1 MRFWNN
7 TTKFFSE
14 NLLAIEMTKT
24 KIFMDKL
31 VYFGV
36 SVLEI
41 SKMVMYEFSYDY
53 IKSKYGE
60 KAKLCHVD
68 TDTFNFYM
76 KKRHLLRHCKSFWN
90 KIWYFK
96 SSIK

>member
-1 MRFWNN
+1 
-7 TTKFFSE
+7 
-14 NLLAIEMTKT
+14 MTKT
-24 KIFMDKL
+24 KIFMDKP

-53 IKSKYGE
+53 VKSKYGE

-76 KKRHLLRHCKSFWN
+76 KKSHLLRHCKSF
-90 KIWYFK
+90 
-96 SSIK
+96 